1 MYRHSVFTLIA
12 AGFLSS
18 SMLLTLPVY
27 AEEVPAA
34 TEELRQMQE
43 ANPEAQE
50 ESEVEKVEL
59 PLTESKIETHSQV
72 RTFAGYRFFS
82 FDGNVGRAAEYEDL
96 HSGPTFGLTNSILGR
111 DHKFIVDGSYLSDN
125 DYFGDLSYD
134 YMGAY
139 RVHLRSESLY
149 HNLDRLPSSVPNAF
163 TFGSPYQ
170 GDTTNDAARYGMR
183 AEQDLASLRARM
195 GYYPI
200 HLNLQYWRMI
210 KEGATQLRYA
220 DQAFFP
226 STATNT
232 IYSANRLVNRE
243 THEGKLG
250 FDAHLGP
257 IDLIY
262 DFTVRQYTD
271 HAGIPSDNY
280 VARVDALHP
289 EYLQRAG
296 GTFDHNETPDSRY
309 MAHSVK
315 LHTEQTG
322 GIVIASAYTFA
333 QRSNLSSLTQ
343 VSGANG
349 LTDTLHTAAGDL
361 VYTPCKEFSLAVRF
375 RHQEI
380 DRETATVSMSLFTP
394 STMYAYQGID
404 TKRDII
410 STIMSFRPVNDY
422 TVKAEYRGDFLR
434 RSNVTAWDPYINNV
448 AGMSLPENEEIHRG
462 IIAFMARPLK
472 GLRLKARYSYTAN
485 GQPAYGVSYDERHE
499 GQLLATYTMK
509 DRWGISANYL
519 NSREHNG
526 SKSIST
532 LRAFADPVTN
542 PLTNYALP
550 RDKTMVSASA
560 SIWANFFAGRLNVT
574 GTAGLLK
581 SSIDQ
586 DILYAATT
594 SGSSAAANYT
604 SNAILYGITTNLRPI
619 EKLDLSLAFQQVI
632 SDAEFDPSYLQYA
645 TSDTTGVKELT
656 WLKTVENSV
665 SFKAAYDL
673 TKNVSCGVDYRY
685 RQYSDDRD
693 ALYDGAVHAIIAS
706 MSAKW

>member
-1 MYRHSVFTLIA
+1 MS
-12 AGFLSS
+12 
-18 SMLLTLPVY
+18 LTLPVY
-27 AEEVPAA
+27 AEEIPAV
-34 TEELRQMQE
+34 TEDLQQLQE
-43 ANPEAQE
+43 KNPDEQE
-50 ESEVEKVEL
+50 ETEVEKIEL
-59 PLTESKIETHSQV
+59 PLTETKIETHSQLL
-72 RTFAGYRFFS
+72 TMAGYRFFS
-82 FDGNVGRAAEYEDL
+82 FDGHAGRAAEYEDL

-111 DHKFIVDGSYLSDN
+111 DHKFIVDGSFLSDN
-125 DYFGDLSYD
+125 DYSGDLTYD

-149 HNLDRLPSSVPNAF
+149 HNLDRFPSSVPNAF
-163 TFGSPYQ
+163 SFFGTPYQ
-170 GDTTNDAARYGMR
+170 GDSTNDAARYGMR
-183 AEQDLASLRARM
+183 VEQDLASLRARM

-200 HLNLQYWRMI
+200 HLNLQYWRMLR
-210 KEGATQLRYA
+210 EGNEQLRYA
-220 DQAFFP
+220 DHAFFP

-232 IYSANRLVNRE
+232 IYSVNRPVNRE

-262 DFTVRQYTD
+262 NFTLRQYTD
-271 HAGIPSDNY
+271 HAGTPSDSF
-280 VARVDALHP
+280 VARLDPLHP

-309 MAHSVK
+309 LAHSVK

-322 GIVIASAYTFA
+322 GIVVASAYTFA
-333 QRSNLSSLTQ
+333 QRTNRSSQTQ
-343 VSGANG
+343 VSGVNG

-380 DRETATVSMSLFTP
+380 DRETATVTMSQFSP
-394 STMYAYQGID
+394 STMNAYQGID
-404 TKRDII
+404 TNRDII
-410 STIMSFRPVNDY
+410 STILSFRPVNDY

-434 RSNVTAWDPYINNV
+434 RSNVVAWDPFANNI
-448 AGMSLPENEEIHRG
+448 AGMTLPENEEIHRG
-462 IIAFMARPLK
+462 IISFMARPLK

-485 GQPAYGVSYDERHE
+485 GQPAYGTSYDERHE

-519 NSREHNG
+519 NSHEYNG

-532 LRAFADPVTN
+532 LQAFADPITN

-574 GTAGLLK
+574 GTGGLLK
-581 SSIDQ
+581 NSIDQ

-594 SGSSAAANYT
+594 AGSSAAANYT
-604 SNAILYGITTNLRPI
+604 SNAILYGITASLRPV
-619 EKLDLSLAFQQVI
+619 EKLDISLAFQQVI
-632 SDAEFDPSYLQYA
+632 SDAEFDPAYLQFA
-645 TSDTTGVKELT
+645 TNDTTGVKELS

-673 TKNVSCGVDYRY
+673 SKYVTCGVDYRY
-685 RQYSDDRD
+685 RHYSDERD
-693 ALYDGAVHAIIAS
+693 AIYDGAIHAITAS